1 MTVSIHWFRR
11 DLRLSDNPALAFAA
25 KSGALLP
32 VFILEEEDQSGAA
45 SRAWLHRSL
54 KALNASLGG
63 ALRVYKGDPAVI
75 LPRLAAD
82 HGARTVTWTRR
93 YDARGIDRDTALKS
107 DLRARGLSVHSANG
121 ALLWEPMDVNKADGT
136 PYRVFSP
143 FFRKGCAAA
152 APPREPQDAPQV
164 ALVDS
169 PNETSL
175 DDLALRPSPAWDS
188 DVLAEWTPGEAGAR
202 ARLKAFFEEGLSGY
216 KDGRD
221 IPSAPH
227 VSRLS
232 PHLAFGE
239 ISPNT
244 VWYGAKAQPASRDR
258 DHFLSELGWR
268 EFSYNLLFHN
278 PDIDWQ
284 NLNRKFDAFP
294 WRDAPD
300 LLVAWQ
306 KGQTGI
312 PIVDAGMREL
322 WQTGYMHN
330 RVRMIVAS
338 FLVKNLLVHWHHG
351 LAWFHDT
358 LFDADPANNPASWQ
372 WVAGSGADAAP
383 YFRIFNPVTQ
393 SAKFDPDGAYL
404 RRYVPELTR
413 LSDKHIHAPWE
424 APPETLRAAGIALGH
439 DYPHPIADLRESRQA
454 ALAAYDQIK
463 GSAA

>member
-1 MTVSIHWFRR
+1 MNIAIHWFRR
-11 DLRLSDNPALAFAA
+11 DLRLSDNPALTYAA
-25 KSGALLP
+25 KRGALLP
-32 VFILEEEDQSGAA
+32 VFILEKDDPAGGAT
-45 SRAWLHRSL
+45 RAWLHRSL
-54 KALNASLGG
+54 AALNASLNDG
-63 ALRVYKGDPAVI
+63 LHVYAGNPADI
-75 LPRLAAD
+75 LPRLAAE
-82 HGARTVTWTRR
+82 HSAQTVTWTRR
-93 YDARGIDRDTALKS
+93 YDALGIARDTALKS
-107 DLRARGLSVHSANG
+107 ALRRLGLDVHSANG

-152 APPREPQDAPQV
+152 APPRAPLV
-164 ALVDS
+164 APTITLLEAT
-169 PNETSL
+169 NATSL
-175 DDLALRPSPAWDS
+175 DALALRPTPAWDD
-188 DVLAEWTPGEAGAR
+188 DVLADWTPGEDGAR
-202 ARLKAFFEEGLSGY
+202 DRLETFLDEGLNGY
-216 KDGRD
+216 KAGRD
-221 IPSAPH
+221 IPSEPH

-244 VWYGAKAQPASRDR
+244 VWSAAKAQPASSDR

-278 PDIDWQ
+278 PDMGWQ

-300 LLVAWQ
+300 LLQAWQ
-306 KGQTGI
+306 AGQTGI

-338 FLVKNLLVHWHHG
+338 FLVKNLRVHWHHG

-393 SAKFDPDGAYL
+393 STKFDPNGDYL
-404 RRYVPELTR
+404 RRYVPELSR
-413 LSDKHIHAPWE
+413 LPDKHIHAPWD
-424 APPETLRAAGIALGH
+424 APSEVLRAAGFVLGM
-439 DYPHPIADLRESRQA
+439 DYPKPIADLRESRQS
-454 ALAAYDQIK
+454 ALAAYDHVK
-463 GSAA
+463 ASAS